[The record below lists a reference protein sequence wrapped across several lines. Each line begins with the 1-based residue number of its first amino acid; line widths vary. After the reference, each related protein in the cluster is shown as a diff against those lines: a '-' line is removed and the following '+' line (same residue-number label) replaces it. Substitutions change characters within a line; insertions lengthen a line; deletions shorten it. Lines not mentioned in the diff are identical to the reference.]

1 MKMSAGIS
9 EFYARPIGIFR
20 AQIRTENPRKHEGV
34 LRNGLPFSKDAM
46 PDCVE
51 GEPHH
56 RMRSHQAS
64 IGARHG
70 VDICDVCGLGSVYDS
85 A

>member
-1 MKMSAGIS
+1 MKMSAGIT
-9 EFYARPIGIFR
+9 EFYAVPIAIFR

-34 LRNGLPFSKDAM
+34 LRNGLPFSKDAL

-51 GEPHH
+51 GEPYHK
-56 RMRSHQAS
+56 MRSHQAT
-64 IGARHG
+64 IGSRHG
-70 VDICDVCGLGSVYDS
+70 VDICTTCGLGSVYDS